1 MNLACG
7 TADPRA
13 EEDHIQ
19 MTRTELLTRFLLQ
32 RPAPAH
38 RLALGGLKP
47 AAVLMPLVERPR
59 GLHLLLTRRSPAL
72 RHHPGQ
78 ISFPGGRQDPE
89 DESLI
94 HTALRETEEEL
105 GIPAAQIRV
114 IGSLTPLNTIS
125 RYDVLPV
132 LAILDPDYR
141 LTLSQDE
148 VAQAF
153 EVPLSHVLNPA
164 HHIALTL
171 PRSDRHHTIYWIPW
185 GNSFIWGATASMI
198 RQLAQH
204 LSEQHI
210 DNLCGRE
217 IIQLT
222 LK

>member
-1 MNLACG
+1 
-7 TADPRA
+7 
-13 EEDHIQ
+13 
-19 MTRTELLTRFLLQ
+19 MTSSELLTRFLLQ

-47 AAVLMPLVERPR
+47 AAVLIPLVERPR

-78 ISFPGGRQDPE
+78 ISFPGGRQDPD

-105 GIPAAQIRV
+105 GIPASQIRV

-132 LAILDPDYR
+132 LAMLDPGYR
-141 LTLSQDE
+141 VTLSPDE
-148 VAQAF
+148 VDQAF
-153 EVPLSHVLNPA
+153 DVPLSHVLDPA
-164 HHIALTL
+164 HDIALTL
-171 PRSDRHHTIYWIPW
+171 PRAGKRHTIYWIPW
-185 GNSFIWGATASMI
+185 EHSFICGATASII
-198 RQLAQH
+198 RQLSQH

-210 DNLCGRE
+210 DNMQG
-217 IIQLT
+217 
-222 LK
+222 